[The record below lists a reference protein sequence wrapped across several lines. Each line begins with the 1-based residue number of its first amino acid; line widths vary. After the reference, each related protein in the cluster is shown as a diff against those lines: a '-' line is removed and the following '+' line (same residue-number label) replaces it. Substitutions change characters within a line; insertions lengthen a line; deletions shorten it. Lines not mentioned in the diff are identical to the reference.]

1 MHELELMSLL
11 NGADDVKA
19 LIGDTPAFVG
29 PGFLV
34 PARSLLLPW
43 CLEQKLRVVRQGG
56 YAGVDGFNFFLPIT
70 SAACGAGCRS
80 SAS

>member
-1 MHELELMSLL
+1 MVTRKVLVMSE
-11 NGADDVKA
+11 KA
-19 LIGDTPAFVG
+19 H
-29 PGFLV
+29 PG
-34 PARSLLLPW
+34 LLPPW
-43 CLEQKLRVVRQGG
+43 ATQYVVAMQWLAERGVLEQVEQKLQIVRQGG